1 MKNIAQFFV
10 DRPIMAAVLSLG
22 AVGYGVAM
30 TFLQFGAPDL
40 AMTQFSVETLT
51 VLIYVLVFRKFRSLG
66 AHSPRLVRYRDAVI
80 AGGPLRTAGMLIAP
94 CGPDTVGAI
103 VHSLATSLIARAAD
117 ATLQEGRRLVVV
129 AREAPLHLGH
139 LRALLALAEM
149 GAAILP
155 PLPAFYPRPRTIDD
169 VVDHTVGRALDQLG
183 VPHALVQEWTGTA
196 RARRPSPP
204 RTGG

>member
-1 MKNIAQFFV
+1 MVENIET
-10 DRPIMAAVLSLG
+10 AV
-22 AVGYGVAM
+22 
-30 TFLQFGAPDL
+30 
-40 AMTQFSVETLT
+40 
-51 VLIYVLVFRKFRSLG
+51 
-66 AHSPRLVRYRDAVI
+66 HS
-80 AGGPLRTAGMLIAP
+80 AGGQ
-94 CGPDTVGAI
+94 DAI
-103 VHSLATSLIARAAD
+103 VTGV
-117 ATLQEGRRLVVV
+117 TVVV

-149 GAAILP
+149 GAVILP

>member
-1 MKNIAQFFV
+1 MTTRFVVGITGASGAIYGIRLLEALRDAPEIETHLVMGPAARRTIAAETDWAV
-10 DRPIMAAVLSLG
+10 EDVEALAARVHDDG
-22 AVGYGVAM
+22 D
-30 TFLQFGAPDL
+30 T
-40 AMTQFSVETLT
+40 
-51 VLIYVLVFRKFRSLG
+51 
-66 AHSPRLVRYRDAVI
+66 DAVI
-80 AGGPLRTAGMLIAP
+80 AGGPLRTAGMVIAP

-149 GAAILP
+149 GAVILP